1 LPFRGVFWLCSAP
14 HGHIDTETC
23 RGSHVIE
30 QYLGLGNGRHEG
42 EEALLAETRGEAD
55 AAAARLMAT
64 LQRKPRLAPEAVDAL
79 LARVHARRE
88 AVGFGPSYREWLER
102 VTPSDLA

>member
-1 LPFRGVFWLCSAP
+1 
-14 HGHIDTETC
+14 
-23 RGSHVIE
+23 
-30 QYLGLGNGRHEG
+30 
-42 EEALLAETRGEAD
+42 
-55 AAAARLMAT
+55 MAT